1 MKSLLKNRL
10 FFYVTIILI
19 AIGIIF
25 VFKKTAGESD
35 GIIFSVTK
43 PFARF
48 FSGAGYWFQDKVS
61 FISSIGSLKKENKNI
76 FEENLRLQSRL
87 AELREVESENK
98 NLREQLALSPREKF
112 ELETALI
119 IGKDLSQS
127 KEFVYINKGEKD
139 GIKIGMPVIV
149 SEGILVGK
157 ISNVFGG
164 SSELELILNQEIKIN
179 GEIKES
185 EAKGIIHGEYGTSV
199 VMDMIPQTVEINA
212 GDSIFTSGLGNTMPR
227 GLLIGY
233 VKDVSSTSDK
243 LFQKTS
249 ISLPVS
255 IEKIRAVSVIK
266 TIK

>member
-1 MKSLLKNRL
+1 M
-10 FFYVTIILI
+10 
-19 AIGIIF
+19 
-25 VFKKTAGESD
+25 
-35 GIIFSVTK
+35 
-43 PFARF
+43 
-48 FSGAGYWFQDKVS
+48 
-61 FISSIGSLKKENKNI
+61 
-76 FEENLRLQSRL
+76 
-87 AELREVESENK
+87 ESENK
-98 NLREQLALSPREKF
+98 NLREQLDLSPREKF